1 MVRAMTAPPRSI
13 PPQTALFDR
22 AVKGMRARLDEAE
35 DERAVYAALR
45 WGAAE
50 LDRTFAET
58 PAKVRA
64 VVACRAGCDF
74 CCRGPIGVQ
83 AHEVLLAVDHIRTH
97 FPPEEIVAVIERAS
111 AHRRLLAGPG
121 AEGDGRFVQPCAL
134 LRDGRCSI
142 YESRPEICR
151 SHHTS
156 DAGLCAAR
164 AADPS
169 VAVDPAYIPALRA
182 RMFAVMLG
190 IDAAMEEAGF
200 DDQAYDFG
208 SALHE
213 ALTNSL
219 CAHRWAKQ
227 QAAFPDSCREDHFD
241 ERAAGEGLAGKP

>member
-1 MVRAMTAPPRSI
+1 
-13 PPQTALFDR
+13 
-22 AVKGMRARLDEAE
+22 MRARLEEAE
-35 DERAVYAALR
+35 DEPAVYAALR

-50 LDRTFAET
+50 LDRTFADT
-58 PAKVRA
+58 SAKVRA

-83 AHEVLLAVDHIRTH
+83 AHEVLLAVDHIRKH
-97 FPPEEIVAVIERAS
+97 FSSAEIEAVIERAA
-111 AHRRLLAGPG
+111 AHRRLLASPG
-121 AEGDGRFVQPCAL
+121 AEGDGRFQQPCAL

-142 YESRPEICR
+142 YASRPEICR

-219 CAHRWAKQ
+219 CAHRWAKR
-227 QAAFPDSCREDHFD
+227 QAAFPASCREDHFGQ
-241 ERAAGEGLAGKP
+241 EAADEGLAGQP